1 VNTHVLR
8 LHPGDDL
15 RLALE
20 AARAQRK
27 LQAACVV
34 ACVGSLARARL
45 RLAGGD
51 EVHELDGPLE
61 IVALSGTLSPDGPH
75 LHVALADRT
84 GRALGG
90 HLLEG
95 CRVHTTAEVVLGELE
110 RVAFARVLDPATGWK
125 ELVVR
130 KLP

>member
-1 VNTHVLR
+1 MLR
-8 LHPGDDL
+8 LRPEDDL

-20 AARAQRK
+20 SACAARN
-27 LQAACVV
+27 LQAACVL
-34 ACVGSLARARL
+34 ACAGSLIRARL

-51 EVHELDGPLE
+51 AVLELDGSLE

-75 LHVALADRT
+75 LHVALADRE
-84 GRALGG
+84 GRVVGG

-95 CRVHTTAEVVLGELE
+95 CRVYTTAEVVLGELDG
-110 RVAFARVLDPATGWK
+110 VAFGRELDPATGWK

-130 KLP
+130 RMP